1 MQRKFELFVGVDWG
15 SEQHRVCIVS
25 PTGEILD
32 QRWVEH
38 SGQSLAELVTW
49 LRSKTTASPDNVAVA
64 IELPRGSVVETL
76 MEQGFAV
83 FSINPKQL
91 DRFRDRYSPAGAKDD
106 RRDAFVLADSLRT
119 DMRCFHTVRLDEPAT
134 IRLRE
139 LSRLDDDLRLE
150 QNRVT
155 TNCGNNGI
163 ASFLNFSN

>member
-1 MQRKFELFVGVDWG
+1 
-15 SEQHRVCIVS
+15 
-25 PTGEILD
+25 
-32 QRWVEH
+32 
-38 SGQSLAELVTW
+38 
-49 LRSKTTASPDNVAVA
+49 
-64 IELPRGSVVETL
+64 VETL

-119 DMRCFHTVRLDEPAT
+119 DSLASTPCAWTS
-134 IRLRE
+134 LRRFDSANYRGWTMTYDW
-139 LSRLDDDLRLE
+139 SRIE
-150 QNRVT
+150 ST